1 MEPKIKIN
9 DYGCLTAEAGAGF
22 LFFKKDYTF
31 LFCSSSRGK
40 PIERWRHKTTGLL
53 TDSRATKGGKKMF
66 KKSVV
71 LVIVMVMLVSFSA
84 AVIADDGEGKAP
96 KNEADVEVQV
106 ENEDGEKEI
115 RFMDAVDE
123 NAKENGNEERPTNP
137 ITVAG
142 K

>member
-1 MEPKIKIN
+1 M
-9 DYGCLTAEAGAGF
+9 
-22 LFFKKDYTF
+22 
-31 LFCSSSRGK
+31 
-40 PIERWRHKTTGLL
+40 